1 MATKPTFTLTIK
13 HDDAILITEQIGYT
27 DFLHQPIM
35 EYIEVSCDIDRKHLR
50 VAKDK
55 YSDSNFK
62 YRLLRDADDPLANWQ
77 HDPLQYVSEK
87 SVLAAQRLLRKHIK
101 SLGDVLEKGRQHP
114 AYLEMDEIA
123 KNTLQHYTDD
133 FYWHDIMT
141 LGRNNPSTF
150 IWMVHQTGTWFVTHK
165 SKGALVLID
174 LELKTKDNELYLYE
188 NGKLDRIGYL
198 NLTNCYNRL
207 PVLKPDTWAL

>member
-1 MATKPTFTLTIK
+1 MTTKPMFTLTIN
-13 HDDAILITEQIGYT
+13 HDDAVLIAEQTGHT
-27 DFLHQPIM
+27 DFHINPIM
-35 EYIEVSCDIDRKHLR
+35 EYIEVSCEIDRKHLR

-62 YRLLRDADDPLANWQ
+62 YRLLCSIDDPLANWQ

-123 KNTLQHYTDD
+123 NNTLQHYTDD
-133 FYWHDIMT
+133 FYWHDILT
-141 LGRNNPSTF
+141 LARANPSTF
-150 IWMVHQTGTWFVTHK
+150 IWMIHQTGTWLITHK
-165 SKGALVLID
+165 SKGALGLID
-174 LELKTKDNELYLYE
+174 FELKTKDNTLYLYE
-188 NGKLDRIGYL
+188 NGQLDRIGHL
-198 NLTNCYNRL
+198 NLMNGYNRL
-207 PVLKPDTWAL
+207 PVLRPET